1 MDGMDNALFRENIIR
16 NMPVFLEHK
25 NAVTNGNSV
34 HFTVQM
40 KNRSGNDAWLQ
51 INASCIG
58 YQEGDPVYLAIYID
72 ITNETELRQMQQ
84 KLEAQAKELRS
95 ALETAEEANRAKS
108 DFLSRMSHDIRTPLN
123 AVLGMKD
130 IAEAHLDD
138 PAKVKDCLRKIGLSG
153 QHLLSLINDV
163 LDMSKN

>member
-1 MDGMDNALFRENIIR
+1 M
-16 NMPVFLEHK
+16 
-25 NAVTNGNSV
+25 
-34 HFTVQM
+34 
-40 KNRSGNDAWLQ
+40 
-51 INASCIG
+51 
-58 YQEGDPVYLAIYID
+58 YLAIYID

-138 PAKVKDCLRKIGLSG
+138 DGIRPFCQSKGSPG
-153 QHLLSLINDV
+153 SL
-163 LDMSKN
+163 

>member
-1 MDGMDNALFRENIIR
+1 
-16 NMPVFLEHK
+16 MPVFLEHK

-95 ALETAEEANRAKS
+95 CLLYT
-108 DFLSRMSHDIRTPLN
+108 SRC
-123 AVLGMKD
+123 V
-130 IAEAHLDD
+130 
-138 PAKVKDCLRKIGLSG
+138 
-153 QHLLSLINDV
+153 
-163 LDMSKN
+163 

>member
-1 MDGMDNALFRENIIR
+1 
-16 NMPVFLEHK
+16 
-25 NAVTNGNSV
+25 
-34 HFTVQM
+34 
-40 KNRSGNDAWLQ
+40 
-51 INASCIG
+51 
-58 YQEGDPVYLAIYID
+58 
-72 ITNETELRQMQQ
+72 MQQ

-138 PAKVKDCLRKIGLSG
+138 PAKVKDCLRKIICQGS
-153 QHLLSLINDV
+153 IC
-163 LDMSKN
+163 